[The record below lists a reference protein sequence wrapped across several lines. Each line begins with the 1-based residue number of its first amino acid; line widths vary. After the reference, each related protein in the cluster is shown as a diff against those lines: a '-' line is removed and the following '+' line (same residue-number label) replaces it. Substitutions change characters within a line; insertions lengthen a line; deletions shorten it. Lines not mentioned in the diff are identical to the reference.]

1 MSNLV
6 LKYIVRNKI
15 IVTVAAYF
23 FLSAILKA
31 TTEID
36 VCIPCLWKALFGFHC
51 PGCGLTTAFIS
62 LMELDFRKAFESNR
76 LIFIIMPFGLYYLTH
91 DYVTFKRKYNA

>member
-1 MSNLV
+1 MSNPV
-6 LKYIVRNKI
+6 FKYFVSNKI
-15 IVTVAAYF
+15 IAIIGAYF

-36 VCIPCLWKALFGFHC
+36 VCMPCLWKAIFDFHC

-62 LMELDFRKAFESNR
+62 IMELDHRKAFESNR
-76 LIFIIMPFGLYYLTH
+76 LIFIIVPYGLYYLIH